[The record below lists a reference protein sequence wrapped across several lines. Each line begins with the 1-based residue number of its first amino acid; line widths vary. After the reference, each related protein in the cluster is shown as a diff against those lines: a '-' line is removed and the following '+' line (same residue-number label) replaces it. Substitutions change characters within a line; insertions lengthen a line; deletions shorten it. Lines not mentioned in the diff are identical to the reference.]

1 MNDVPFGLAFIRYLN
16 LGMIMFVPL
25 AKLFPVIFRPCT
37 GMLCWLDSFMGLCF
51 TQSLSVHVLD
61 DGFVFY
67 TIFIRPWLG
76 RIFLRLH
83 PVLRFRSMYLRFIIR
98 LFFLLRKTHGR
109 YILASKD
116 FIRPCLFASR
126 GSFWM
131 NAQKIKDS

>member
-1 MNDVPFGLAFIRYLN
+1 MNDVPFGLAFIRFSN

-37 GMLCWLDSFMGLCF
+37 GLLCWFDSFMCLCF
-51 TQSLSVHVLD
+51 TQSLSVHDLD

-67 TIFIRPWLG
+67 TIFIHPWLG

-83 PVLRFRSMYLRFIIR
+83 PVLRFRCMYLTFIIR

-116 FIRPCLFASR
+116 FIRPCLFTSH
-126 GSFWM
+126 G
-131 NAQKIKDS
+131 

>member
-1 MNDVPFGLAFIRYLN
+1 MSDVPFGLAFIRYSN

-25 AKLFPVIFRPCT
+25 AKLFPVIFHPCT
-37 GMLCWLDSFMGLCF
+37 RLLCWLDSFMGLCF

-67 TIFIRPWLG
+67 TIFIHPWLG

-83 PVLRFRSMYLRFIIR
+83 PILRFKRMYLRFIIR
-98 LFFLLRKTHGR
+98 LSFLSRKAYGR

-116 FIRPCLFASR
+116 FICPCLLASCR
-126 GSFWM
+126 SFWM
-131 NAQKIKDS
+131 NVQK